1 MRIWQYLCIG
11 AAYPLIE
18 EDPMAKSQKR
28 SNREAKKPKAAKP
41 KPAATSSAPS
51 LLQGGAAGKKPA
63 KSPK

>member
-1 MRIWQYLCIG
+1 
-11 AAYPLIE
+11 
-18 EDPMAKSQKR
+18 MAKSQKR